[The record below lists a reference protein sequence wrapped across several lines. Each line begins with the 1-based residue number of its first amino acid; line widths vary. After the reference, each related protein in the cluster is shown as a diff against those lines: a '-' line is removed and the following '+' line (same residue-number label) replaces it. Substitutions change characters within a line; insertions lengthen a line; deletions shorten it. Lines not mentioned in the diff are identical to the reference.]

1 MSSMLR
7 KIEKKKLEKEK
18 YSFIS
23 VDDLE
28 KLKSRAIA
36 LSLEMQSLDIKTQS
50 ELYKEKLE
58 EYVGIVSDLRKYKK
72 YAKS

>member
-1 MSSMLR
+1 MSSVLR
-7 KIEKKKLEKEK
+7 KIKKKNIEREK

-36 LSLEMQSLDIKTQS
+36 LSMEMQSLDIKIQS
-50 ELYKEKLE
+50 VLYKEKLE

-72 YAKS
+72 YAKI

>member
-1 MSSMLR
+1 MSSFLK
-7 KIEKKKLEKEK
+7 KIKDKNIEKEK

-36 LSLEMQSLDIKTQS
+36 LSLEMQSLDIMTQG